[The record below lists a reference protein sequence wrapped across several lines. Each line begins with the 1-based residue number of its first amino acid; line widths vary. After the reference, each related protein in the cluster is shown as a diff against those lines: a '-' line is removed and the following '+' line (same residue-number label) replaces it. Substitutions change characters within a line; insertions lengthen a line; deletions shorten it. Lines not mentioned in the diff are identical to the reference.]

1 MIIKIIKFIYRKAI
15 TIIFNF
21 LMNRKK
27 LKLKYFGSKYGG
39 WYIYDHVN
47 LNNSTI
53 ISCGVG
59 EDISF
64 DIEMINKY
72 KLKVI
77 FVDPTPR
84 SILYFD
90 KIKKNLGSNKSQSYS
105 SHGYQNIN
113 SYDLSKI
120 KNDKIN
126 IVKHAIWI
134 KSDNKVK
141 LYYPKNKLNVSLSV
155 SNFSN
160 EYRKDTDFIEVKSI
174 TYNDLL
180 KKFNITKLTLIKLDI
195 EGAEY
200 EVIFNLL
207 QNNILPDQI
216 LVEFDELYTYQLNKL
231 GKYLKLHSYLI
242 KKNYI
247 SAKTNHFSNQL
258 YLKREC
264 LKKLL

>member
-1 MIIKIIKFIYRKAI
+1 MIIKILKFIYRKV
-15 TIIFNF
+15 IIFFFNF

-27 LKLKYFGSKYGG
+27 IKLKYFGSKYGG
-39 WYIYDHVN
+39 WYIYDHLN
-47 LNNSTI
+47 LKNSTI

-59 EDISF
+59 EDVSF

-72 KLKVI
+72 KLKVV

-90 KIKKNLGSNKSQSYS
+90 EIKKNLGSKKSQIYS

-113 SYDLSKI
+113 SYDLSQI
-120 KNDKIN
+120 KDDNIN
-126 IVKHAIWI
+126 FVKQAIWI
-134 KSDNKVK
+134 KSDDELK
-141 LYYPKNKLNVSLSV
+141 LYYPKNKSNVSLSV

-160 EYRKDTDFIEVKSI
+160 GYKKDTDFIKVKST

-200 EVIFNLL
+200 EAILNLL
-207 QNNILPDQI
+207 KNNILPDQI

-231 GKYLKLHSYLI
+231 RKYLKLHQYLI
-242 KKNYI
+242 KKKLYI
-247 SAKTNHFSNQL
+247 SKNKPFFQSTIS
-258 YLKREC
+258 
-264 LKKLL
+264 